1 MNTTEQISQ
10 ETREQFPIG
19 SLVRLSQKGAK
30 FTPKRW
36 HERRGRVI
44 GYASRWDYNQRK
56 ALWEV
61 TLGVQ
66 AHLLVV
72 WEGRTRRRIVRK
84 HRSDFVLLPA
94 KRESRGVAVG
104 GPQCSQ

>member
-1 MNTTEQISQ
+1 MNTPEQISQ

-36 HERRGRVI
+36 HERAGRVE
-44 GYASRWDYNQRK
+44 GYAMRDWGSHSK
-56 ALWEV
+56 ACEPFCRITKPEV
-61 TLGVQ
+61 L
-66 AHLLVV
+66 LLVV
-72 WEGRTRRRIVRK
+72 WEGRTRRRIARR

-94 KRESRGVAVG
+94 KREKRDGSVG
-104 GPQCSQ
+104 GPE